1 MEAELPKPPVAGE
14 KRLLS
19 KIFVPGSLPMLGI
32 QGAYVSLF
40 FSPSPHNI
48 HTELETYM
56 TAKDVLSIAQD
67 KMAPRVQRA
76 LENVSRE
83 SEGRGEGAPSAP
95 KTTVNPMLKGISE
108 DLLAKVQ
115 LKLTNSPS
123 DTRWLR
129 LKAKRNFVS
138 QGQG

>member
-1 MEAELPKPPVAGE
+1 
-14 KRLLS
+14 
-19 KIFVPGSLPMLGI
+19 
-32 QGAYVSLF
+32 
-40 FSPSPHNI
+40 
-48 HTELETYM
+48 M

-83 SEGRGEGAPSAP
+83 SEERGGAPSAP

-115 LKLTNSPS
+115 LKPKNSPF
-123 DTRWLR
+123 DTRRLR
-129 LKAKRNFVS
+129 PKTKRNFVS
-138 QGQG
+138 QRLRYRIVEDGRTSSEIAIQCRCQIECDYSAQNAHAKMLSVQIYFVVLIFAF

>member
-1 MEAELPKPPVAGE
+1 
-14 KRLLS
+14 
-19 KIFVPGSLPMLGI
+19 
-32 QGAYVSLF
+32 
-40 FSPSPHNI
+40 
-48 HTELETYM
+48 M

-83 SEGRGEGAPSAP
+83 SEECEGAPSAP

-115 LKLTNSPS
+115 FKPRNSPS
-123 DTRWLR
+123 DTRRLR
-129 LKAKRNFVS
+129 PKTKRNLS
-138 QGQG
+138 QGLRYRIVIDGRTSSEIVIQCRCQIE